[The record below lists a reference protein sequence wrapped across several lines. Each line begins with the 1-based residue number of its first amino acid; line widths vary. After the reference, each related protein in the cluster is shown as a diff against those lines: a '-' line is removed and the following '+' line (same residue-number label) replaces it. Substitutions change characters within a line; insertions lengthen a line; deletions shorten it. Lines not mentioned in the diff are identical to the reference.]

1 MKRTKKKLFKKK
13 NKTKYKHNKTKKGGS
28 KINCSPKDKNKINKF
43 SCYTDNNLYKLR
55 NLWNIRHKDMIISTN
70 DTKEIHKL
78 LTQHMS
84 NVCNKES
91 CWLKQKFISSDISKD
106 MMESFAPKSPK
117 EWKQNPNDWLSTT
130 EIMKVMKQYEKA
142 YNCFDF
148 IGPSPIDFDT
158 KLMYGECVWNEICNF
173 SISEQIKNGK
183 TKIGFIFNTDT
194 HEKPGQHWISLF
206 VNIKKSQIFY
216 FDSVGEKATK
226 QVMDLVNRIIS
237 QGNKENPKIKFKFD
251 SNVGV
256 EHQYG
261 SSECG
266 IYSIFFI
273 VHMLEDKITKHYLK
287 NHILKDEYM
296 QKFRKI
302 YFNDDL

>member
-13 NKTKYKHNKTKKGGS
+13 NKTKYKHNKTKRGGS

-55 NLWNIRHKDMIISTN
+55 NLWNIRHKDMVISTN

-78 LTQHMS
+78 LTHHMS

>member
-13 NKTKYKHNKTKKGGS
+13 NKTKYKHNKTKRGGS